1 MKMSQGTG
9 LMLGAMLWASLAG
22 AQEKPDPKKAF
33 TDAKEAGIEYQL
45 QGEYVGEVD
54 TQDGKQKLGAQIIA
68 QGGGK
73 FLAVVFVGGLPGDGW
88 KRGDK
93 SEKASGELKD
103 NRVELTHEKGSA
115 TIQDGVMAVRNSD
128 GNEFG
133 QLKKVERKS
142 PTLGMKPPEGA
153 VVLFDGTS
161 ADAFEGGKLTEDG
174 LLNNG
179 VTSKEL
185 FQSCTIHLEFRT
197 PFQPFATGQG
207 RGNSGCY
214 VQGRYEVQVLD
225 SFGLDGKNNESGGI
239 YEISE
244 PSVNMCF
251 PPLAWQTYDIDYT
264 AAQYDGDK
272 KVKNATITVRH
283 NGVTVQQDVELPR
296 TTRASKVKEGP
307 EPGPIYLQN
316 HGNPVNYRNIWV
328 LKK

>member
-1 MKMSQGTG
+1 M
-9 LMLGAMLWASLAG
+9 
-22 AQEKPDPKKAF
+22 
-33 TDAKEAGIEYQL
+33 
-45 QGEYVGEVD
+45 
-54 TQDGKQKLGAQIIA
+54 
-68 QGGGK
+68 
-73 FLAVVFVGGLPGDGW
+73 
-88 KRGDK
+88 
-93 SEKASGELKD
+93 
-103 NRVELTHEKGSA
+103 
-115 TIQDGVMAVRNSD
+115 
-128 GNEFG
+128 
-133 QLKKVERKS
+133 
-142 PTLGMKPPEGA
+142 
-153 VVLFDGTS
+153 VLFDGTS